1 MIVVSPEFQRALAI
15 VLSLLAALGLAFGAQ
30 FQNQASDKK
39 STNQPTDTRLGLKA
53 ILRLVSRPRWL
64 LGMTCLVVGGLC
76 QISALVLAP
85 LIVVQPLGAAAL
97 VITSL
102 LNARSTKTKIN
113 RATWWAISLCTFGI
127 AAFVAASASVAKES
141 HLDDGNLAQI
151 LLVLIVLCVLFAIAF
166 FTFAKRARATTY
178 IVGAAILYG
187 FVASLIKAVVQR
199 IAQGDFSLLT
209 LVCLLVSGLVMLMG
223 GWFVQNAYA
232 SGPPEL
238 VIAGLTVMDPMV
250 AVSIGVIILGEAKQ
264 ASALTLVVFVVSAL
278 VAITGVW
285 LLSRFHPEMLK
296 KYEHSKSQ

>member
-1 MIVVSPEFQRALAI
+1 MTVVSPEFQRALAI

-30 FQNQASDKK
+30 FQNQAAEKK
-39 STNQPTDTRLGLKA
+39 KTDETSDTRLGLKA
-53 ILRLVSRPRWL
+53 VFRLVSRPRWL
-64 LGMTCLVVGGLC
+64 LGMVCLVTGGVF
-76 QISALVLAP
+76 QITALVLAP
-85 LIVVQPLGAAAL
+85 LIVVQPLGAVAL

-113 RATWWAISLCTFGI
+113 RPTWWAIALCTFGV
-127 AAFVAASASVAKES
+127 ASFVAASASVAKES

-151 LLVLIVLCVLFAIAF
+151 LFVLVALVVLFSIAF
-166 FTFAKRARATTY
+166 FTFAKRAKATTY

-199 IAQGDFSLLT
+199 LAQGDFSLLT
-209 LVCLLVSGLVMLMG
+209 FVCLVVSGVVMLLG

-264 ASALTLVVFVVSAL
+264 ASLLTLAIFVSSAV
-278 VAITGVW
+278 VAIVGVW
-285 LLSRFHPEMLK
+285 LLSRFHPEMMK
-296 KYEHSKSQ
+296 RHAI

>member
-1 MIVVSPEFQRALAI
+1 MILVSPEFQRALAI

-30 FQNQASDKK
+30 FQNQAAEKK
-39 STNQPTDTRLGLKA
+39 ATDENTDTRVGIKA
-53 ILRLVSRPRWL
+53 LIRLVSRPRWL
-64 LGMTCLVVGGLC
+64 LGMVFLFTGGAL

-102 LNARSTKTKIN
+102 LNARSTKTRIN
-113 RATWWAISLCTFGI
+113 KPTWWAIALCTLGI
-127 AAFVAASASVAKES
+127 AVFVAASASVAKES

-151 LLVLIVLCVLFAIAF
+151 LIVLVVLCVLFAISF
-166 FTFAKRARATTY
+166 FTFAKHAKATTY

-209 LVCLLVSGLVMLMG
+209 LVCLVVSGVVMLLG

-250 AVSIGVIILGEAKQ
+250 AVSVGVIILGEAKQ
-264 ASALTLVVFVVSAL
+264 ASALTLFVFVASAL
-278 VAITGVW
+278 VAVVGVW

-296 KYEHSKSQ
+296 KS

>member
-1 MIVVSPEFQRALAI
+1 MTVVSPEFQRALAI

-30 FQNQASDKK
+30 FQNQAAEKK
-39 STNQPTDTRLGLKA
+39 NTDTPSDTRLGLKA
-53 ILRLVSRPRWL
+53 VIRLVSRPKWL
-64 LGMTCLVVGGLC
+64 LGMTCLMLGGVF

-102 LNARSTKTKIN
+102 LNARSTKTRIN

-127 AAFVAASASVAKES
+127 ASFVAASASVAKES

-151 LLVLIVLCVLFAIAF
+151 LIVLVILFVLFAISF
-166 FTFAKRARATTY
+166 FTFAKRAKATTY

-199 IAQGDFSLLT
+199 ISQGDFSLLT
-209 LVCLLVSGLVMLMG
+209 LVCLVVSGAVMLLG

-250 AVSIGVIILGEAKQ
+250 AVSIGIIILGEAKQ
-264 ASALTLVVFVVSAL
+264 ASPLTLVFFVSSAI
-278 VAITGVW
+278 VAVVGVW
-285 LLSRFHPEMLK
+285 LLSRFHPEMAK
-296 KYEHSKSQ
+296 SHEH